1 MTDQNPST
9 GIRAHRR
16 ALMAIT
22 VVAMFL
28 AGYALLAFDSDAA
41 TSKVV
46 ISADHDEKGALEET
60 TVYFTVSLYN
70 SDTEWSSQTVKM
82 YANWLSGNA
91 WTWEFT
97 KGDGSALDP
106 VYDTNGQLIDNGVTI
121 SQDSTVDIRFQ
132 VDVPAA
138 SAGQSQT
145 ITILGVDNHGS
156 FNGNTTKQ
164 DDGTD
169 LTLTLLA
176 VKEHEVEISIDDD
189 SKAGDSIVYSG
200 EAIRW
205 GYTIE
210 NTGWLADEYTVEVIG
225 PAGWNF
231 NPGMAPGT
239 SIPGQSTT
247 DVSHKYIGEVIIT
260 PDPGATPGNYDI
272 IVEISGSN
280 GRAREPASA
289 SAEFTVTIIAPDL
302 QITDLSFSHAS
313 AWITSQGKTQTVTIY
328 ATVLNSGG
336 NVDST
341 GATVGHVDVWFT
353 VEGTTVGVE
362 YVETL
367 SHGEEATVSVTFEP
381 TNTAGGD
388 LLVQAAV
395 DIWNNQSGDDPQD
408 LNIQESDEGNNA
420 ETASFKVVR
429 TKVESPSFYMG
440 FAALTAAIVSAV
452 ALSAWLRRRQ
462 PDDDDE

>member
-1 MTDQNPST
+1 MTDQKPPT

-28 AGYALLAFDSDAA
+28 AGYALLAFDSGAA

-46 ISADHDEKGALEET
+46 ISADHDEKGGLEDT
-60 TVYFTVSLYN
+60 TVYFTISLFN
-70 SDTEWSSQTVKM
+70 SDTEFSSQTVKM
-82 YANWLSGNA
+82 YANWLSGSA
-91 WTWEFT
+91 WAWEFT

-106 VYDTNGQLIDNGVTI
+106 VYDSNGQLVENGVTV
-121 SQDSTVDIRFQ
+121 SQAATVDIRFQ
-132 VDVPAA
+132 VDIPVA

-145 ITILGVDNHGS
+145 ITILGVDNYGS
-156 FNGNTTKQ
+156 FSGNTTKK

-169 LTLTLLA
+169 LTLTIMA
-176 VKEHEVEISIDDD
+176 VKDYDVDITIDDD

-200 EAIRW
+200 EETRW

-210 NTGWLADEYTVEVIG
+210 NIGWAIDEYTISAIVPSG
-225 PAGWNF
+225 GWTL
-231 NPGMAPGT
+231 NPGMIAGT

-247 DVSHKYIGEVIIT
+247 DVSHRFIGEMIIT
-260 PDPGATPGNYDI
+260 PAPGATPGNYDI
-272 IVEISGSN
+272 ILEVAGAN
-280 GRAREPASA
+280 AGAHAASA
-289 SAEFTVTIIAPDL
+289 QITVTIIAPDL
-302 QITDLSFSHAS
+302 QITDLSFSHAA
-313 AWITSQGKTQTVTIY
+313 AWITSNGDTQTVTIY

-353 VEGTTVGVE
+353 VESATVGVE
-362 YVETL
+362 YIETL

-395 DIWNNQSGDDPQD
+395 DLWNNQGEDDPQD
-408 LNIQESDEGNNA
+408 VNIQESDESNNA
-420 ETASFKVVR
+420 ETATFKVVR
-429 TKVESPSFYMG
+429 TKVTTPSFYMG
-440 FAALTAAIVSAV
+440 FAALTVAIVGMV
-452 ALSAWLRRRQ
+452 VLSTWLRRRQ
-462 PDDDDE
+462 PDEDE